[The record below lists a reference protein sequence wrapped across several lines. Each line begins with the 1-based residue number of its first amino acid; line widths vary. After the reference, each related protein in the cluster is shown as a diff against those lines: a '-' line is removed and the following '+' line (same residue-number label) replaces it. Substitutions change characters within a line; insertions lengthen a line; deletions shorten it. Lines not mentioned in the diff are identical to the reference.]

1 MKKNVFNSMME
12 FTATK
17 FDGFYKATN
26 SVIPCYLEEVA
37 TIGWVASYEDKKW
50 KQTSLSYEDAINM
63 FGNNSVRVKKNA
75 LNNGN
80 DMIEVCDGF
89 YSEELNF
96 NDPKT
101 AIAWLET
108 KVPFSMK
115 LEGVA

>member
-1 MKKNVFNSMME
+1 
-12 FTATK
+12 
-17 FDGFYKATN
+17 
-26 SVIPCYLEEVA
+26 
-37 TIGWVASYEDKKW
+37 
-50 KQTSLSYEDAINM
+50 
-63 FGNNSVRVKKNA
+63 
-75 LNNGN
+75 
-80 DMIEVCDGF
+80 MIEVCDGF